1 MVSADPGIR
10 IGCHIHADL
19 RCLPGKIGLI
29 LTPGLL
35 PDIKGILPYLDLLGA
50 TGELSHIDGL
60 GQFSI
65 GHLEVGV
72 TESLGHRHI
81 EDRLLQGIPIP
92 VRVAG
97 LTGDV
102 ELISTVDLGLVN
114 GSDPVDNL
122 GRS

>member
-1 MVSADPGIR
+1 MVGTDFGVR
-10 IGCHIHADL
+10 VGRHVHADL
-19 RCLPGKIGLI
+19 RCLPGEIRLI
-29 LTPGLL
+29 LAPGLL
-35 PDIKGILPYLDLLGA
+35 PDIKGILPYLDLLG
-50 TGELSHIDGL
+50 TMHELTYIDGL

-65 GHLEVGV
+65 GYLEVGV

-81 EDRLLQGIPIP
+81 EDRLLQGIPVP

-102 ELISTVDLGLVN
+102 ELISSVDLGLVN
-114 GSDPVDNL
+114 ASDPVDNL